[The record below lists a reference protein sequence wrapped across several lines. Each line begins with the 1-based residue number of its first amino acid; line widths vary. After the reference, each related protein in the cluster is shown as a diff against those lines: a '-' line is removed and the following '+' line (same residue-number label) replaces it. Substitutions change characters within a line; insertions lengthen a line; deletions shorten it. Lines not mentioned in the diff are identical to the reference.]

1 MKATD
6 GFVRD
11 LNNNGAVLNTDN
23 TALQAYKNKKA
34 HQKKINSKLDD
45 IDNLKG
51 EVKEIKQM
59 LNLILERLK

>member
-1 MKATD
+1 MKTSD

-11 LNNNGAVLNTDN
+11 PINQGAVLNTDN
-23 TALQAYKNKKA
+23 TALQAYKQKKA

-45 IDNLKG
+45 IDSLKG

-59 LNLILERLK
+59 LNILLERLK

>member
-1 MKATD
+1 MKTTD

-11 LNNNGAVLNTDN
+11 PINQGAVLNTDN
-23 TALQAYKNKKA
+23 AALQAYKQKKA

-45 IDNLKG
+45 IDSLKG

-59 LNLILERLK
+59 LNILIERLK